1 MLSTEQLFL
10 FLEGKFGSL
19 NFQKKRL
26 NLFFTSQK
34 IFSSVSLVLAA
45 AVIPWTGIL
54 LVESL
59 YFQDSLIFWKFWKQK
74 RQGIWPLKLSP
85 LSDCIEG
92 IPFEEAK
99 WESFGIQCWCHEKN
113 GMQFIPKNAFTRKP
127 INCSQFQMIHGHQGE
142 RGPNQRD
149 SEVDLNPPFASFFLL
164 APHIPLCHRTFAY
177 AVLCCTQ

>member
-19 NFQKKRL
+19 NFQKRRL

-59 YFQDSLIFWKFWKQK
+59 YFQDALIF
-74 RQGIWPLKLSP
+74 
-85 LSDCIEG
+85 
-92 IPFEEAK
+92 
-99 WESFGIQCWCHEKN
+99 
-113 GMQFIPKNAFTRKP
+113 
-127 INCSQFQMIHGHQGE
+127 
-142 RGPNQRD
+142 
-149 SEVDLNPPFASFFLL
+149 
-164 APHIPLCHRTFAY
+164 
-177 AVLCCTQ
+177 